1 MELSKRVSSISAS
14 LTLAITAKAK
24 EMEKKGEDVVNLGAG
39 EPDFDTPYFIKE
51 ATKQALD
58 NGFTKYTPSSGI
70 KELKEAISNK
80 YEEEYNL
87 TYSSEEIIVS
97 CGAKHALFNAIM
109 ALINKGDK
117 VIIPSPF
124 WVSYPEMVKVA
135 GGEPVI
141 LETKEENDFKINP
154 QDLEKAISKK
164 TKMLILNS
172 PSNPCGSV
180 YKREELKDIA
190 QILAKYNIFC
200 LFDEIYEKIIYDI
213 THINIATLSRKM
225 KGLTI
230 IINGVSKTFSMTGFR
245 IGWALATK
253 ELIKAM
259 ASIQSHSTSNPTSFS
274 QKGALFALKSKKSKK
289 IVEKMV
295 KEFKKRRDYVVG
307 AINSIKG
314 LSCLR
319 PEGAFYIFVNIS
331 SLLNKSY
338 KGNLLKT
345 SLELA
350 KILLEEKKLAVI
362 PGIAFGNDNYIRIS
376 YAASIKNLKKGIQ
389 RLQEFVKETKELK

>member
-1 MELSKRVSSISAS
+1 MELSERTRSISAS

-24 EMEKKGEDVVNLGAG
+24 AMKKKGESVLNLGAG

-51 ATKQALD
+51 ATKQALN

-70 KELKEAISNK
+70 KELKEAISKK

-87 TYSSEEIIVS
+87 KYSPEEIIVS
-97 CGAKHALFNAIM
+97 CGAKHALFNAMM
-109 ALINKGDK
+109 ALINKGDE
-117 VIIPSPF
+117 VIIPSPY
-124 WVSYPEMVKVA
+124 WVSYPEMVKFTE
-135 GGEPVI
+135 GKPVI
-141 LETKEENDFKINP
+141 VKTEEKNDFKLTP
-154 QDLEKAISKK
+154 SQLEKAITKK
-164 TKMLILNS
+164 TKILIVNT

-180 YKREELKDIA
+180 YKKEELKSIA
-190 QILAKYNIFC
+190 RILIKHKIFC
-200 LFDEIYEKIIYDI
+200 LFDEIYEKIIYK
-213 THINIATLSRKM
+213 TSHINIATLSKKM
-225 KGLTI
+225 KELSI
-230 IINGVSKTFSMTGFR
+230 VINGVSKTFSMTGFR
-245 IGWALATK
+245 IGWALARK
-253 ELIKAM
+253 ELVQAM
-259 ASIQSHSTSNPTSFS
+259 TSIQSHSTSNPTSFS

-295 KEFKKRRDYVVG
+295 KEFKKRRDYVVE

-319 PEGAFYIFVNIS
+319 PEGAFYVFVNIS
-331 SLLNKSY
+331 SLLNKPY

-345 SLELA
+345 SLEFA

-376 YAASIKNLKKGIQ
+376 YAASIKDLKNGIQ
-389 RLQEFVKETKELK
+389 RLQEFVNEIKKD

>member
-1 MELSKRVSSISAS
+1 VILSERANSVSPS

-24 EMEKKGEDVVNLGAG
+24 EIREKGEKIINLAAG

-58 NGFTKYTPSSGI
+58 SGFTKYTPSSGI
-70 KELKEAISNK
+70 KELKEAISKK
-80 YEEEYNL
+80 YEEEFNL
-87 TYSSEEIIVS
+87 KYSPEEIIIS
-97 CGAKHALFNAIM
+97 CGAKHAIFNAIM
-109 ALINKGDK
+109 ALINKDDE
-117 VIIPSPF
+117 VIVPSPY
-124 WVSYPEMVKVA
+124 WVSYPEMVKLA
-135 GGEPVI
+135 EGKPVI
-141 LETKEENDFKINP
+141 VKTEEKNNFKLTP
-154 QDLEKAISKK
+154 SQLEKAITKK
-164 TKMLILNS
+164 TKMLIINT

-180 YKREELKDIA
+180 YKKEELKSIA
-190 QILAKYNIFC
+190 RILTKYKIFC
-200 LFDEIYEKIIYDI
+200 LFDEIYEKIIYK
-213 THINIATLSRKM
+213 TSHINIATLSKKM
-225 KGLTI
+225 KELSVV
-230 IINGVSKTFSMTGFR
+230 INGVSKTFSMTGFR
-245 IGWALATK
+245 IGWALAKK
-253 ELIKAM
+253 ELVQAM

-295 KEFKKRRDYVVG
+295 KEFKKRRDYVVE

-314 LSCLR
+314 LSCLK

-345 SLELA
+345 SLEFA

-376 YAASIKNLKKGIQ
+376 YAASIKDLKKGIQ
-389 RLQEFVKETKELK
+389 RLQEFVNEIRKD